1 MGFERVHQTRE
12 KLMAPTLCA
21 NQTASFEFLTLKQGQ
36 RRGMQGGTFTPRRT
50 YCTCLVRTYVLCCCC
65 REYIHNTWFSPRSAI
80 KMVCVLAGWCKGTTT
95 ERVQPLFRSI
105 SYICARSGA
114 GSLLFFENRH
124 PCCEREPGCEQRI
137 LHPHR
142 RRRDSCLHSI
152 DCDTSPKNSRIVLDG
167 FGFEYEIII
176 CAILIV

>member
-1 MGFERVHQTRE
+1 
-12 KLMAPTLCA
+12 MAPTLCA

-36 RRGMQGGTFTPRRT
+36 RRGMQGSTFTPRRT

-80 KMVCVLAGWCKGTTT
+80 KMVCVLAGWRKGTTT

-124 PCCEREPGCEQRI
+124 PCCERES
-137 LHPHR
+137 
-142 RRRDSCLHSI
+142 RDASKEFFIHTAAAATHACIQSI
-152 DCDTSPKNSRIVLDG
+152 ATRVLK
-167 FGFEYEIII
+167 I
-176 CAILIV
+176 AA